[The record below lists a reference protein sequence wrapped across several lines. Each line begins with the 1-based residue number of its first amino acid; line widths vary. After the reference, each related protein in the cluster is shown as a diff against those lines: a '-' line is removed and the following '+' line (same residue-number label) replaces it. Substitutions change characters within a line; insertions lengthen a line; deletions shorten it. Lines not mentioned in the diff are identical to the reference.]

1 MHYTDL
7 YLFQSK
13 AVMQNNWACTL
24 SIHRQNDYE
33 FKMCKMSNATIV
45 LDAMKKADKPVR
57 TGDVV
62 DLSGLE
68 RKEVEKA
75 MKELKAENKIVSPKR
90 CFWEPSK

>member
-1 MHYTDL
+1 
-7 YLFQSK
+7 
-13 AVMQNNWACTL
+13 
-24 SIHRQNDYE
+24 
-33 FKMCKMSNATIV
+33 MSNATIV

-75 MKELKAENKIVSPKR
+75 MKELKAENKIV
-90 CFWEPSK
+90 

>member
-1 MHYTDL
+1 MIMNLKT
-7 YLFQSK
+7 
-13 AVMQNNWACTL
+13 
-24 SIHRQNDYE
+24 R
-33 FKMCKMSNATIV
+33 KMSNATIV